1 MSRTFYIQLLNKN
14 KSIYDYGLSKIYPD
28 LNPTAPPESQAHS
41 LKEFTEIEAH
51 LLDEMDV
58 RECLAKKK

>member
-1 MSRTFYIQLLNKN
+1 M
-14 KSIYDYGLSKIYPD
+14 SIYDTDLSKIYPD
-28 LNPTAPPESQAHS
+28 LNSIAPPESQAHS
-41 LKEFTEIEAH
+41 LKELTEIEAY

>member
-1 MSRTFYIQLLNKN
+1 M
-14 KSIYDYGLSKIYPD
+14 SIYDNDLSKIYPD
-28 LNPTAPPESQAHS
+28 LNSIAPPESQAHS
-41 LKEFTEIEAH
+41 LKGLTEIEAY

>member
-1 MSRTFYIQLLNKN
+1 M
-14 KSIYDYGLSKIYPD
+14 SIYDNDLSKIYPD
-28 LNPTAPPESQAHS
+28 LNSIAPPESQAHS
-41 LKEFTEIEAH
+41 LKELTEIEAY